1 MSLDVEFDRA
11 VRAARQPRTI
21 EVEGVRRLVFDV
33 SKIPG
38 ASELPRAL
46 VVLLENCVRRASSD
60 DAAVELARRVVEAG
74 LAGEQGEQIE
84 FMPARVLFQ
93 DFTGVPVF
101 VDFAAMRD
109 AMVERGGD
117 PARVSPQIPCT
128 LVVDHSVI
136 ADHVGCDAAAQEN
149 ERIEAERNR
158 ERFAFL
164 KWASRS
170 FDNVEIVPPGGG
182 ICHQLNIE
190 RFCRVVSTDALAEG
204 DVPVAC
210 FDTLVGTDSH
220 TTTANGIGVL
230 GWGVGGIEA
239 EAAALG
245 QPITMLVPPVV
256 ELRLTGR
263 LSARA

>member
-1 MSLDVEFDRA
+1 MAASSELREAVLLARRPTKVEA
-11 VRAARQPRTI
+11 
-21 EVEGVRRLVFDV
+21 GGLSRLAYVV
-33 SKIPG
+33 SGIPG
-38 ASELPRAL
+38 ASRLPRAL
-46 VVLLENCVRRASSD
+46 VVLLENVVRRAATD
-60 DAAVELARRVVEAG
+60 EDAVRRAQAVVSAGCAGEAG
-74 LAGEQGEQIE
+74 SEIE

-117 PARVSPQIPCT
+117 PMRVNPQIPCT

-136 ADHVGCDAAAQEN
+136 ADVAECACAVEKNQQV
-149 ERIEAERNR
+149 EAERNR

-170 FDNVEIVPPGGG
+170 FENVEIVPPGGG

-190 RFCRVVSTDALAEG
+190 RFCDVVTTDALSAPSE
-204 DVPVAC
+204 VAC

-220 TTTANGIGVL
+220 TTTANGVGVL

-239 EAAALG
+239 EAAAL
-245 QPITMLVPPVV
+245 
-256 ELRLTGR
+256 
-263 LSARA
+263 

>member
-1 MSLDVEFDRA
+1 MSLTEGMASSREFRDA
-11 VRAARQPRTI
+11 VLAARKPVSVSKGGR
-21 EVEGVRRLVFDV
+21 EALVYDV
-33 SKIPG
+33 SGIPG
-38 ASELPRAL
+38 AGQLPRAL
-46 VVLLENCVRRASSD
+46 VELLENVVRRSATDD
-60 DAAVELARRVVEAG
+60 DAVRQARAVVEAG
-74 LAGEQGEQIE
+74 LSGEQGTEIE

-101 VDFAAMRD
+101 VDFASMRD

-117 PARVSPQIPCT
+117 PSRVNPHIPCT

-136 ADHVGCDAAAQEN
+136 ADVAGEKDACEKNQEL
-149 ERIEAERNR
+149 EAKRNH

-164 KWASRS
+164 KWAGQS
-170 FDNVEIVPPGGG
+170 FGNVRIVPPGAG

-190 RFCRVVSTDALAEG
+190 RFCSVVTTDALSSLEG
-204 DVPVAC
+204 PVAC

-220 TTTANGIGVL
+220 TTTANGVGVM

-245 QPITMLVPPVV
+245 QPISMLVPPVV
-256 ELRLTGR
+256 
-263 LSARA
+263 